1 MISFR
6 RATDSDLDNLNQLAY
21 LSEAYWGENAEF
33 LSRFK
38 EAYTIDSRYLL
49 EHHVML
55 MEENRS
61 LLGFYAIKSVDNL
74 WELDFFYVGV
84 ALIGHGYGK
93 IMWDHLIQECIDLGI
108 LSFEFVTSPEAEA
121 FYLKMG
127 AARVGMVESSLRAG
141 KMIPKLKVKMG
152 E

>member
-6 RATDSDLDNLNQLAY
+6 CATEEDLDNLNQLAY
-21 LSEAYWGENAEF
+21 FSEAHWGESAEF
-33 LSRFK
+33 LTRFK
-38 EAYTIDSRYLL
+38 EAYAIDYKYLAK
-49 EHHVML
+49 HHVVL
-55 MEENRS
+55 MEESGS
-61 LLGFYAIKSVDNL
+61 LLGFYAIKNVERL
-74 WELDFFYVGV
+74 WELDFFYISA
-84 ALIGHGYGK
+84 ALIGYGYGK
-93 IMWDHLIQECIDLGI
+93 IMWDHLIQKCIDLGI

-127 AARVGMVESSLRAG
+127 AARIGMVESSLKAG